1 MNFIKKISG
10 VLVVLTIMIPGIGFA
25 SDSENNK
32 NNLLFKIERNR
43 DADEI
48 YYELNPDE
56 TGRPDKKEPVKVYW
70 VKHTQNGK
78 TEPLTWIQKKY
89 SYGIKTIDPEE
100 EGIDETQKEN
110 VCFRFVSFGECFFSL
125 KPASDG
131 IYKAIVHHKNRE
143 IEVSGI
149 FVQIEG
155 DRFRMPSVPF
165 VQLHGI
171 DLATG
176 QSVTETIYP

>member
-78 TEPLTWIQKKY
+78 TEPLTWIQKNIPTVLKRLIRKKRE
-89 SYGIKTIDPEE
+89 SMKHKKKMFVFGLFHS
-100 EGIDETQKEN
+100 EN
-110 VCFRFVSFGECFFSL
+110 VFS
-125 KPASDG
+125 
-131 IYKAIVHHKNRE
+131 V
-143 IEVSGI
+143 
-149 FVQIEG
+149 
-155 DRFRMPSVPF
+155 
-165 VQLHGI
+165 
-171 DLATG
+171 
-176 QSVTETIYP
+176 